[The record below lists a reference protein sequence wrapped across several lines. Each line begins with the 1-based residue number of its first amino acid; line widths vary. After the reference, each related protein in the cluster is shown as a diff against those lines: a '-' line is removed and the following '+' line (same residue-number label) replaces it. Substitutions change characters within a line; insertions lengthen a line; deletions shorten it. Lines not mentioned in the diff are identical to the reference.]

1 MEKKQDNKKLATAE
15 SHQLIENIINIF
27 SDIDEKIMALHQ
39 CSSDD
44 FLSLNEHLKN
54 NYQKAKLVS
63 ENTESVI
70 ELISEQ
76 GNEKYLRELDGI
88 IEDIKAIKT
97 ELDQSQ
103 DAAYVMVQRLAAN
116 LGLLFVP
123 IKNFRQNLMSLK
135 LLLANLKLS
144 NTYFSSAVKGF
155 TDEELELLARKI
167 EKIKESCPV
176 IEENIFNL
184 REHLLNLSDSQKT
197 QLDRQIQQACKECE
211 MFGADMKVL
220 GTHHQEN
227 LVLAPKMQEITKNC
241 FQNVGSIITN
251 LQYHDIIRQKMEHI
265 QQTHHKIL
273 KDISGI
279 DWAKQDEESQKK
291 KHSYILQIPEISEIQ
306 IAQLLHTNKEYQNA
320 IEKITKRMIQMGKD
334 MAEISKLN
342 FSWGGYESDGEIV
355 RLPQMKERFA
365 LVIKLLN
372 HLIED
377 FKKGYIEILSVNEV
391 LKEISSK
398 FLEVYELDYSLE
410 QLILSKFEVSGFINS
425 PEKEIATLSQQIV
438 KLQADNHFEKN
449 KVKRIFVEALHIN
462 KDLNGR
468 ISEYLFGGTLVNRLR
483 IMEQKGFE
491 LFEALLVNQQKIENI
506 QADNFEKSQGIVVQS
521 KQAVEFVK
529 YYDFFEKTIED
540 VIFEL
545 NTISKMMQIE
555 NIQADQLDRA
565 ATLRQI
571 EAYYTMK
578 SERLVHNMVIDKNT
592 YGENNQ
598 LASDENSE
606 EGNDVEFF

>member
-1 MEKKQDNKKLATAE
+1 MEKKLENKQQASGE
-15 SHQLIENIINIF
+15 SHHLIENIIRIF

-54 NYQKAKLVS
+54 NYQKAKMVS
-63 ENTESVI
+63 ENTEAVI

-76 GNEKYLRELDGI
+76 GNDKFLREIDEI
-88 IEDIKAIKT
+88 IEELKSIKS

-144 NTYFSSAVKGF
+144 NTYFSGAAKGF
-155 TDEELELLARKI
+155 TDEELELLTRKI

-184 REHLLNLSDSQKT
+184 REHLLNMSDSQKT
-197 QLDRQIQQACKECE
+197 LLDRQIQQACKECE
-211 MFGADMKVL
+211 MFTSDIKVL

-227 LVLAPKMQEITKNC
+227 LILGPKMQEITKKC
-241 FQNVGSIITN
+241 FQSVGSIITN

-273 KDISGI
+273 ADISGI
-279 DWAKQDEESQKK
+279 DWEKQDEESQKK

-342 FSWGGYESDGEIV
+342 FSWGGYESEGVVV
-355 RLPQMKERFA
+355 RLPQLKDRFA
-365 LVIKLLN
+365 LVIKLLGQ
-372 HLIED
+372 LIEE
-377 FKKGYIEILSVNEV
+377 FKKGYIEILSVTEV
-391 LKEISSK
+391 LKEISVK
-398 FLEVYELDYSLE
+398 FLEVYDLDYSLE
-410 QLILSKFEVSGFINS
+410 QLILSKFEASSFINS

-468 ISEYLFGGTLVNRLR
+468 ISEYLFGGTLINRLKG
-483 IMEQKGFE
+483 IEQKGFDV
-491 LFEALLVNQQKIENI
+491 FDALIVNQQKIEGI
-506 QADNFEKSQGIVVQS
+506 QADNFEKSQDIVVQS
-521 KQAVEFVK
+521 KHAVERVK
-529 YYDFFEKTIED
+529 YYDFFEKTIEE

-545 NTISKMMQIE
+545 NTISKMMHGE
-555 NIQADQLDRA
+555 NIEANEVDRE

-592 YGENNQ
+592 YGESNQ
-598 LASDENSE
+598 LNSDENSE